1 MRKKGHKR
9 LTVMERGLVI
19 QSDLPYLGAS
29 PDGFVYC
36 PGCREYQRLLEIKC
50 PYKWRLLTPRAAA
63 HDKNFFCYT
72 DSKGKVKLKKTSN
85 YYFQIQGLMALCKL
99 SVCDFVIWILK
110 GLLVIRVKFNEI
122 FWKKQML
129 PKLMT
134 FFKEAIVSEALTERF
149 RRGILLKK

>member
-1 MRKKGHKR
+1 MLNIFCTCHN
-9 LTVMERGLVI
+9 
-19 QSDLPYLGAS
+19 
-29 PDGFVYC
+29 
-36 PGCREYQRLLEIKC
+36 LLISKF
-50 PYKWRLLTPRAAA
+50 R
-63 HDKNFFCYT
+63 FCACVCL
-72 DSKGKVKLKKTSN
+72 SAK
-85 YYFQIQGLMALCKL
+85 YYIIR